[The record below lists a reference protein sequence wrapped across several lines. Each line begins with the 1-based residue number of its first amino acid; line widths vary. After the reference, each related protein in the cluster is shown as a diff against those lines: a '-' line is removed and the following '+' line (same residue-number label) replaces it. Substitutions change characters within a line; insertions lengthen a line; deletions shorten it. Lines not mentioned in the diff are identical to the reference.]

1 MTNPPTTQWQ
11 VTLASLDRL
20 SPYLCGFGYCLSD
33 FRAKEFYIYR
43 DLFRHAAEV
52 QNNVHKLSLN
62 HCSVRL
68 SGFASSI
75 QGFLL
80 HQPPGNRVIID
91 TIRQVLLKTVWYIT
105 TSLARAAFWRR
116 VEALVIRHFAFN
128 GNRSGCSIVS
138 IPTSTS
144 SSGQ

>member
-1 MTNPPTTQWQ
+1 MDWFSREIYLFVGQATA
-11 VTLASLDRL
+11 VFLRRYRL
-20 SPYLCGFGYCLSD
+20 RHRFAGLGKILHTLSD
-33 FRAKEFYIYR
+33 SGT
-43 DLFRHAAEV
+43 
-52 QNNVHKLSLN
+52 NSLN

-91 TIRQVLLKTVWYIT
+91 TIRQVLLKTVWYLT
-105 TSLARAAFWRR
+105 TSLTRAAFWRR

-144 SSGQ
+144 TSSSGQ